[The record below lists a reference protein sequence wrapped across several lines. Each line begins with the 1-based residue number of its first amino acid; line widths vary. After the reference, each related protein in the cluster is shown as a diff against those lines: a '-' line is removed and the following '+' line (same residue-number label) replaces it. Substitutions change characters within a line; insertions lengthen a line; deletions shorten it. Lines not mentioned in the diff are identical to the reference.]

1 LAFFSPHELRK
12 LLRRYGVEVEEL
24 KDIERVELYSS
35 KKKLVVNK
43 PQVVAFKLTGQTIY
57 QVVGGE
63 VIEEEIAE
71 KPLEKPVEEAKFSEE
86 DVNFIV
92 EYTGVTREKAVEAL
106 KKAGGDL
113 AKAIMILRGEST

>member
-1 LAFFSPHELRK
+1 MAFFSPHELRK

-43 PQVVAFKLTGQTIY
+43 PQVVAFKITGQTIY

-63 VIEEEIAE
+63 VVEEKIA
-71 KPLEKPVEEAKFSEE
+71 EKPVEEAKFSEE